1 MEESGVLNMSN
12 VLHKFVLH
20 FVFTPRINKAL
31 LSFVSAWNNHPIR
44 TEHNWSPTQIWSNGM
59 IDMRNQNRY
68 CTDDPANFSE
78 DLEWYGY
85 DGSAPRPSDDGLS
98 TVEVEDLNHDFP
110 DDVIEQLENSVDPCQ
125 DSNDFGIDIYLRAL
139 DVMLALTGH
148 QMQ

>member
-1 MEESGVLNMSN
+1 
-12 VLHKFVLH
+12 
-20 FVFTPRINKAL
+20 
-31 LSFVSAWNNHPIR
+31 
-44 TEHNWSPTQIWSNGM
+44 M

-68 CTDDPANFSE
+68 CTDDAASFSE

-110 DDVIEQLENSVDPCQ
+110 DVIEQLENSVDPCQ
-125 DSNDFGIDIYLRAL
+125 DSNDFGKDIYLRAL